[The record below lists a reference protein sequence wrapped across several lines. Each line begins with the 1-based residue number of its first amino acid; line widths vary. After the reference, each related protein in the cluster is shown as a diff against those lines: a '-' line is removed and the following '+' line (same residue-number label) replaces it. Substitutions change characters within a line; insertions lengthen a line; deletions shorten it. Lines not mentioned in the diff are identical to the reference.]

1 MYMYLFWPGKDIAL
15 LTELVWLRRLGSAFW
30 GLGGTAEQLG
40 AFLEKLARW
49 FIMFSKP
56 KTGDWESKR
65 WLPKYQKY
73 KSSPRKVSRLV
84 RHTDSLLLPPD
95 LPPTSPQGWLAC
107 CTPGAV
113 CMLCRCLGQHWECNL
128 LHFSVL
134 HSKNNSKLR

>member
-1 MYMYLFWPGKDIAL
+1 MTWQGYSIINRIS
-15 LTELVWLRRLGSAFW
+15 LVEACGISVL
-30 GLGGTAEQLG
+30 GLGETAEQLG

-49 FIMFSKP
+49 FIMLSKP
-56 KTGDWESKR
+56 KTGDWENKR
-65 WLPKYQKY
+65 GPPKYQKY
-73 KSSPRKVSRLV
+73 KNSPIKVSWLV
-84 RHTDSLLLPPD
+84 RHTDSMLLPPD

-113 CMLCRCLGQHWECNL
+113 YMLCRCLGQHLECNL